1 MNKNI
6 NHPQFF
12 MRDLLNVE
20 RKEHGMS
27 TKPTK
32 SKLATMEMKEHKLS
46 RRPSMSQIMKMER
59 AEHVKGDKIVVGKGY
74 EGRARSK

>member
-1 MNKNI
+1 VNKNI
-6 NHPQFF
+6 NRRQFF

-46 RRPSMSQIMKMER
+46 RKPSMSQIMKMER

>member
-6 NHPQFF
+6 NSTRFF
-12 MRDLLNVE
+12 MRNLPSIE

-32 SKLATMEMKEHKLS
+32 AQLATMEMKEHKLS
-46 RRPSMSQIMKMER
+46 RKPSMSQIMKMER
-59 AEHVKGDKIVVGKGY
+59 KEHVKGDKIVVGKGY
-74 EGRARSK
+74 EGRARAK

>member
-6 NHPQFF
+6 NHPHLF

-27 TKPTK
+27 TRPTK
-32 SKLATMEMKEHKLS
+32 AQLATMEMKEHKLS
-46 RRPSMSQIMKMER
+46 RKPSMSHIMKMER
-59 AEHVKGDKIVVGKGY
+59 EEHVKGDKIVIGKGY
-74 EGRARSK
+74 KGRARAK